1 MFQIW
6 ECGGNE
12 EQWGTK
18 DTYQLRTSNV
28 LAAAGGSGGGGD
40 CIYYYYIEY
49 IALI

>member
-28 LAAAGGSGGGGD
+28 LVVVVVV
-40 CIYYYYIEY
+40 
-49 IALI
+49 LIVFIIFNILL